1 MQIGAAAADRANG
14 ISNDIPRKSIVVHGR
29 YRNTYQKS
37 EIVLIAQQ
45 ACQQQ
50 QPY

>member
-29 YRNTYQKS
+29 YRIAYQNPK
-37 EIVLIAQQ
+37 IVLIAPQ

-50 QPY
+50 PY